1 MANIIGILGGD
12 LRSVYLA
19 NALTRSFEV
28 HVFYLEGRQPFVP
41 QVHLEGG
48 DQSLL
53 ARCPAVVLP
62 VPVCQRGLWLN
73 APLWKGEVP
82 LSVCLEAFPA
92 GTRVF
97 GGGITGVIRT
107 MAGKGKL
114 ELIELLDQEEL
125 TVRNALPTAEGALEI
140 AMRETDRTI
149 RGSKCLVI
157 GYGRIGRLLC
167 GMLRALGAEVTAAC
181 RSGEELVWAE
191 AEGCQPLPLEELK
204 TAAQWVDIVFNTA
217 PAQVVTGEFI
227 REMRLDGIIIDL
239 ASLPG
244 GTDFEAARIRGIKT
258 IHGLGLPGKCAP
270 RTAGEAIAR
279 TVEQL
284 LNKGQPR

>member
-1 MANIIGILGGD
+1 MANVIGILGGD

-19 NALTRSFEV
+19 NALARSFEV
-28 HVFYLEGRQPFVP
+28 HVFYLEGRYPFDPRVA
-41 QVHLEGG
+41 LEGG

-62 VPVCQRGLWLN
+62 VPVCKRGLWLN

-82 LSVCLEAFPA
+82 LSECLEGLPA

-107 MAGKGKL
+107 MAAKGKL
-114 ELIELLDQEEL
+114 ELTELLDQEEL

-140 AMRETDRTI
+140 AMRETDQTI
-149 RGSKCLVI
+149 RGSKCLVV

-167 GMLRALGAEVTAAC
+167 GMLRALSAEVTAAC
-181 RSGEELVWAE
+181 RRDEELAWAE
-191 AEGCQPLPLEELK
+191 AEGCHPLPVEELPR
-204 TAAQWVDIVFNTA
+204 AAGWADLVFNTA
-217 PAQVVTGEFI
+217 PAPVLTGEFI
-227 REMRLDGIIIDL
+227 REMRLDGVVIDL
-239 ASLPG
+239 ASSPG
-244 GTDFEAARIRGIKT
+244 GTDFEAARVRGIKA

-270 RTAGEAIAR
+270 KTAGEAIAR
-279 TVEQL
+279 TVEKL
-284 LNKGQPR
+284 LKEQR

>member
-1 MANIIGILGGD
+1 MANVIGILGGD

-19 NALTRSFEV
+19 NALAHSFEV
-28 HVFYLEGRQPFVP
+28 HVFYLEGRYPFDP

-48 DQSLL
+48 EQSLL

-82 LSVCLEAFPA
+82 LSVCLEGLPA
-92 GTRVF
+92 GTKVF

-114 ELIELLDQEEL
+114 ELTELLDQEEL

-140 AMRETDRTI
+140 ALRETDRTI
-149 RGSKCLVI
+149 RGSKCLVV

-167 GMLRALGAEVTAAC
+167 GILRALGAEVTAAC
-181 RSGEELVWAE
+181 RGTEELAWAE
-191 AEGCQPLPLEELK
+191 TEGCQTLPMEELQS
-204 TAAQWVDIVFNTA
+204 AAQWVDIAFNTA
-217 PAQVVTGEFI
+217 PAQVLTEAFI
-227 REMRLDGIIIDL
+227 SGMRPDGVIIDL

-244 GTDFEAARIRGIKT
+244 GTDFEAARVRGIKA

-279 TVEQL
+279 TVEKL
-284 LNKGQPR
+284 LRKER